1 MSSEHSQ
8 YSGTDEFRSIIAT
21 SLDGFLLTDLTGK
34 ILESNDSY
42 CQMIGFSHDQ
52 LIQKHLSG
60 LGIDSSQAEIDRQVK
75 YFTWKGSL
83 RYETKH
89 RHKDG
94 YYVDVDIRANYS
106 PLYGGSIFSFIRDI
120 SHQKRSQDLMS
131 ARLRLMEYS
140 LSHSCEDL
148 LRKTLDEAEGLT
160 GSCIGFYHSIELD
173 QQMFALRAW
182 STRTA
187 SHFCKA
193 EGSGRH
199 YPVSQAGVWV
209 DCVHERRPV
218 IHNDY
223 ASLPHRKG
231 MPEGHVQMVRELL
244 VPVIRNDKV
253 VAVMG
258 LGNKPTDYDQRDVKM
273 VSLLADFAFE
283 MAERKQTEEK
293 LAAAYRI
300 QEEEKTF
307 YHSIIENIESGIL
320 ITDLNLRIVLANP
333 YSWRF
338 FNRTGEAVVDRYLY
352 DVCPEIY
359 ERIVGGVDSDE
370 IAINSSSY
378 EPLVIGFSRF
388 DLKGADRAVIGNI
401 INFKDLTEIIA
412 IRHEMRQKEHLS
424 AMGELVAGVAHE
436 MRNPLFGMT
445 AVGQIL
451 NMELQLNPAQKQL
464 MDSFQKEA
472 RRLNTL
478 VEDLL
483 ECTRELR
490 IRRKEVSLL
499 EVIDASIRVNEIF
512 SKGKEIEINTR
523 APVQDLRIWADA
535 DKLEQ
540 VLVNLLKNAIDASRP
555 GGAICLATTSDDRN
569 VYIKVIDEGHG
580 VPEELLDKIF
590 DVFYTTK
597 KNGTGMGLAIS
608 MNIVVAHGGSMT
620 VRNNRNGGATF
631 TVTLPLK
638 EKKL

>member
-1 MSSEHSQ
+1 MVG
-8 YSGTDEFRSIIAT
+8 YNR
-21 SLDGFLLTDLTGK
+21 
-34 ILESNDSY
+34 
-42 CQMIGFSHDQ
+42 DQ
-52 LIQKHLSG
+52 LIKKHLSD
-60 LGIDSSQAEIDRQVK
+60 LGIDNSQAEVDGQVK
-75 YFTWKGSL
+75 DITRTGSL
-83 RYETKH
+83 QFETKH
-89 RHKDG
+89 RHNNGDFI
-94 YYVDVDIRANYS
+94 DVEIRANYS

-148 LRKTLDEAEGLT
+148 LRKTLDEAEDLT
-160 GSCIGFYHSIELD
+160 GSCIGFYHSLEPD
-173 QQMFALRAW
+173 QQMHALRAW
-182 STRTA
+182 STRTTT
-187 SHFCKA
+187 HFCKA

-223 ASLPHRKG
+223 ASLSHRKG
-231 MPEGHVQMVRELL
+231 FPEGHAQVERELL
-244 VPVIRNDKV
+244 IPVIRNDNV

-283 MAERKQTEEK
+283 MAEHKQTEEK

-320 ITDLNLRIVLANP
+320 ITDLNQRIVLANP

-338 FNRTGEAVVDRYLY
+338 FNKTGEVVVDRYLY

-359 ERIVGGVDSDE
+359 ERIVGGIDSDE
-370 IAINSSSY
+370 IPINTSSH

-388 DLKGADRAVIGNI
+388 NLKGADRAIIGNI

-412 IRHEMRQKEHLS
+412 IRNEMRQKEHLS

-451 NMELQLNPAQKQL
+451 EMELQLNPAQKQL

-490 IRRKEVSLL
+490 IRRNEVNLM

-512 SKGKEIEINTR
+512 SREKKIEINTR
-523 APVQDLRIWADA
+523 TPVQDLRIWADA

-540 VLVNLLKNAIDASRP
+540 VLVNLLKNAIDATRP
-555 GGAICLATTSDDRN
+555 GGVIYLAATSDDRN
-569 VYIKVIDEGHG
+569 VHIRVIDEGHG
-580 VPEELLDKIF
+580 IPEELVDKIF

-620 VRNNRNGGATF
+620 VCNNRNGGATF

-638 EKKL
+638 EKRP